1 MVGAAAVEAIAP
13 IEFDRVLIVLSSFV
27 SRPPSI
33 FFLSRGTKAKRRT
46 EDREMNR
53 DDGLAAFLLFGHE
66 RSMCRIPRRSV
77 FVRMANFKMKEHGST
92 TEIPV
97 QCGVRPV
104 FSAVVQPP

>member
-13 IEFDRVLIVLSSFV
+13 IEFDRVLVFLSSFV

-46 EDREMNR
+46 EDREMKR
-53 DDGLAAFLLFGHE
+53 DGGLAAFLLFGHE

-77 FVRMANFKMKEHGST
+77 VERMANFKMKEH
-92 TEIPV
+92 
-97 QCGVRPV
+97 
-104 FSAVVQPP
+104 